1 MAGARGSARRELVA
15 RVFGSR
21 NRRRRPAIPLP
32 SPRVAL
38 AIALAVVLPTAVGAF
53 AWPYVRD
60 TVRGHPYF
68 ALTDVLVRAPHR
80 ISADEIRRTAGIVPG
95 MSVWDVDPPAAESR
109 LRAHPWVHS
118 ARVRREL
125 PHRAIIQVREERPVA
140 IVVME
145 HANGAEYYVSARG
158 RIFARVGRG
167 DARDLPYVTGLV
179 PADVAE
185 GDGFASRA
193 LRRAI
198 ALMRRSGGP
207 EISEIHLDRKRGLT
221 LMPVRPAIPIELG
234 WQHFEEKLG
243 RLPRVMALWAGR
255 EDEIAAVSLFFDDE
269 VIVRTRGGA
278 AKRRT

>member
-21 NRRRRPAIPLP
+21 NRRRRARIPLP
-32 SPRVAL
+32 SPRAAVV
-38 AIALAVVLPTAVGAF
+38 IALAVALPPTVGAF

-60 TVRGHPYF
+60 AIRQHPYF
-68 ALTDVLVRAPHR
+68 ALTDVIVRAPHR
-80 ISADEIRRTAGIVPG
+80 IPPDEIRRTAGITPG

-109 LRAHPWVHS
+109 LRAHPWVRS

-140 IVVME
+140 IVVIE

-158 RIFARVGRG
+158 RIFAPVARG
-167 DARDLPYVTGLV
+167 DARDLPYVTGLA
-179 PADVAE
+179 PADLAE
-185 GDGFASRA
+185 GDGFAPRA

-198 ALMRRSGGP
+198 GLMRRSGNL
-207 EISEIHLDRKRGLT
+207 EVSEIHLDRTRGLT

-234 WQHFEEKLG
+234 WHRFEEKLG
-243 RLPRVMALWAGR
+243 RFPRVMALWAGR

-269 VIVRTRGGA
+269 VIVRTRGA
-278 AKRRT
+278 ARRRT